1 MRGNKM
7 NYSSDKP
14 VEKASQDLLGRSFFS
29 KQFGKAIYEYSL
41 SDGLVIG
48 LFGKWGTG
56 KTSVINMALDEIEEL
71 STKDE
76 VKPIILKFSPWNYS
90 DKDNLTKMYF
100 QCLKGKVAKRK
111 KQVNWEKVGKA
122 LDDYSDA
129 FDAIS
134 LAPIPGSNWI
144 STLLKKT
151 AKTQG
156 QRLAEG
162 ESLDDTKQKLE
173 KALINAGQKIIVVID
188 DIDRLTNSQIR
199 DIFQLV
205 KQVANFPN
213 VIYVLAMDRDVVT
226 RALNDVNAGD
236 GQEYLEKIVQVTFE
250 IPELKKNRLHEVFF
264 TKLDYVLKSIPDGV
278 RWDRQYWGE
287 VFRNCI
293 APYLETM
300 RDVNRVIN
308 TFQFRYS
315 LLYQETAFEDMI
327 AIATLEVLNPKL
339 YKWIIQN
346 KESLCGGFAHSFLNG
361 PRDNKIDY
369 KKIYEEEFNSLGIDC
384 ETALPCL
391 STLFPVFAKDVN
403 KFSWGYQPTANVRSK
418 MRVAQDSRFDLYFM
432 SDMEDVKVSRSII
445 NKCIYELDKEEIE
458 KVITQI
464 NSQNNTVYFLEEFR
478 SLVDDIPYER
488 LSIIA
493 LALLSGVTRFNGE
506 NRKNIFTV
514 SAFDYVEYLVK
525 DILMR
530 LKTSEERTDVLRIAL
545 NNVSRNGISTIAY
558 IINSIELAYGRLA
571 GKSEEVE
578 MQIIKLAQLEE
589 LEKQYVDRITELSKE
604 DVLLDIDGYGMV
616 IYLWECFDKI
626 GAQAYIRELLKD
638 DITKIKYI
646 CSLAG
651 RWNGTNGSGWS
662 FYSSNYSDYVSDEE
676 IYELIKNLDREK
688 LDEFSDV
695 DQIKMASFLLNYNKD
710 EMDYVTEEDAREY
723 IKNWKKKEI

>member
-1 MRGNKM
+1 M

-14 VEKASQDLLGRSFFS
+14 VEKASQDLLGRSAFS

-90 DKDNLTKMYF
+90 DKDNLIKMYF

-134 LAPIPGSNWI
+134 LTPIPGSNWI

-226 RALNDVNAGD
+226 RALNDVNAGN

-264 TKLDYVLKSIPDGV
+264 TKLDYVLKGISDGV
-278 RWDRQYWGE
+278 RWDRQYWSE

-327 AIATLEVLNPKL
+327 AIATLEVLDPEL

-346 KESLCGGFAHSFLNG
+346 KEALCGGFAHSFLNG
-361 PRDNKIDY
+361 TRDKKIDY

-384 ETALPCL
+384 EIALPCL

-403 KFSWGYQPTANVRSK
+403 EFSWGYQPTANVRSK

-445 NKCIYELDKEEIE
+445 NKCICELDKEEI
-458 KVITQI
+458 
-464 NSQNNTVYFLEEFR
+464 S
-478 SLVDDIPYER
+478 P
-488 LSIIA
+488 
-493 LALLSGVTRFNGE
+493 
-506 NRKNIFTV
+506 
-514 SAFDYVEYLVK
+514 
-525 DILMR
+525 
-530 LKTSEERTDVLRIAL
+530 
-545 NNVSRNGISTIAY
+545 
-558 IINSIELAYGRLA
+558 
-571 GKSEEVE
+571 
-578 MQIIKLAQLEE
+578 
-589 LEKQYVDRITELSKE
+589 
-604 DVLLDIDGYGMV
+604 
-616 IYLWECFDKI
+616 
-626 GAQAYIRELLKD
+626 
-638 DITKIKYI
+638 
-646 CSLAG
+646 
-651 RWNGTNGSGWS
+651 GS
-662 FYSSNYSDYVSDEE
+662 D
-676 IYELIKNLDREK
+676 
-688 LDEFSDV
+688 
-695 DQIKMASFLLNYNKD
+695 
-710 EMDYVTEEDAREY
+710 
-723 IKNWKKKEI
+723 